1 MRSAF
6 SEKLN
11 LKTEEAGALVL
22 APASDFRSQ
31 QKIKQHTKGAKP
43 ECRST

>member
-1 MRSAF
+1 MALASP
-6 SEKLN
+6 EKLN

-31 QKIKQHTKGAKP
+31 QKINQQTTH
-43 ECRST
+43 ESQR